1 MTDWTRIPAPIE
13 NEQDR
18 RTICGILTSAGL
30 EVRVIRAKTGES
42 KSAPIRKFIEYRQQA

>member
-1 MTDWTRIPAPIE
+1 MTDWTRIPSPIE